1 MCRVAKFKQGAAAR
15 PDPAARQRRPAAGC
29 RGHRDGNA
37 SHAWEICIRPSVT
50 CQTAAASSQ
59 PMESR
64 HFMIR
69 CATMIVHTF
78 ASRFKLGI
86 WWQLQGVTSTSNFI
100 RNRQRLFNELNHILF
115 QVTTGNHNAPGR
127 RPGRRARLG
136 SARTGLGLQVRA
148 DPTAVQCTC
157 SGCDLSFNS
166 KRAIDAHR
174 TSKYV
179 SPLCR
184 KGFLGGQRLR
194 LVVTARD
201 FRVSGR
207 HPRDRADDEGDYMM
221 YT

>member
-1 MCRVAKFKQGAAAR
+1 MHVIACNYKQL
-15 PDPAARQRRPAAGC
+15 
-29 RGHRDGNA
+29 
-37 SHAWEICIRPSVT
+37 HALHAITYDYMQLHVFGIQQILVPCICL
-50 CQTAAASSQ
+50 
-59 PMESR
+59 EN
-64 HFMIR
+64 
-69 CATMIVHTF
+69 
-78 ASRFKLGI
+78 L
-86 WWQLQGVTSTSNFI
+86 VTSTSNFI

-184 KGFLGGQRLR
+184 KGFLGHGGQRLR